1 METIKNYKK
10 NGFEF
15 TYVEKY
21 KVVGI
26 EDGEYDIVV
35 TNIVNEQMAK
45 CAINML
51 TEVMTKYV
59 KLNPITFAELVE
71 LHQNFN

>member
-1 METIKNYKK
+1 MNKTYKR

-15 TYVEKY
+15 TYVPQY

-26 EDGEYDIVV
+26 DDAEYDILV
-35 TNIVNEQMAK
+35 TNIVSEEMAK
-45 CAINML
+45 AAVNML

-59 KLNPITFAELVE
+59 KLNPITFYEL
-71 LHQNFN
+71 LAIHQEITK